1 MTDQPL
7 PARTSRRTLLLLLVP
22 VGLVIAWFVV
32 SAVVRRHVDSLIEHS
47 VGRSLPAFR
56 LADRDGRTWTEQ
68 DLRGRRAVLHFFRS
82 KCGSCDAEAPAL
94 RELEQRLPDDAVL
107 LHVMTDAVLDFP
119 AELTQATLAHKQF
132 RRPVLMAD
140 AAFVD
145 AFHQVKWSNVTP
157 ITYVVDAVGVV
168 RFGLRGMQTVASIE
182 QALAAAR

>member
-1 MTDQPL
+1 
-7 PARTSRRTLLLLLVP
+7 LLV
-22 VGLVIAWFVV
+22 LVVPIVLVVAWF
-32 SAVVRRHVDSLIEHS
+32 AITAAIRRHVDGLIEHS

-56 LADRDGRTWTEQ
+56 LADRDGRAWTDA
-68 DLRGRRAVLHFFRS
+68 DLRGKRAVLHFFRS
-82 KCGSCDAEAPAL
+82 RCGSCDVEAPAL
-94 RELEQRLPDDAVL
+94 RELEQRLPDDVVL

-119 AELTQATLAHKQF
+119 AELTAATLEHKQF

-157 ITYVVDAVGVV
+157 ITYVVDAASVV

-182 QALAAAR
+182 QALAAARQKN